1 MVYTAVLWCSQL
13 ESPGTS
19 LEVFSMKYCGT
30 TWSNM
35 VFWTPDNESS
45 VLQAEPFQKNLVEI
59 ELTTL
64 LAVFGQFCMGVLCTM
79 EGS

>member
-1 MVYTAVLWCSQL
+1 
-13 ESPGTS
+13 
-19 LEVFSMKYCGT
+19 
-30 TWSNM
+30 M